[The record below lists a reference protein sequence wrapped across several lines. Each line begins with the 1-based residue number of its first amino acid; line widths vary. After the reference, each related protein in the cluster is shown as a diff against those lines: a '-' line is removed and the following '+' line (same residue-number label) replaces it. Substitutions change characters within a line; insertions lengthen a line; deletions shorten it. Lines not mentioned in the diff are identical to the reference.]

1 MTKDEVIEMMQKH
14 GFSEHVEEIFE
25 RGDIRYAVSWTRVSD
40 QFRGPTVIDGSATQ
54 AFIKSAHQTLGQI
67 AFNDLQAGELP

>member
-14 GFSEHVEEIFE
+14 GFSEHVDEIFE
-25 RGDIRYAVSWTRVSD
+25 HGEVKYAVSWMRVSD
-40 QFRGPTVIDGSATQ
+40 QFRGPTVVDGSATQ
-54 AFIKSAHQTLGQI
+54 AFIRSAHQTLGQI